1 MNSNDTNYLNS
12 ETLIEYF
19 YNNLCGLSKLEEG
32 YKLYIT
38 HDNIITPDEPYMFQG
53 LWRYYNNISRNDAI
67 LVITKLFDNIE
78 RYYNSLYIK
87 TCILKHKEKKI
98 NMPEPI
104 VKEYNLIIEKIN
116 NAVYGIKNLHP
127 CRFKM
132 GQYLYI
138 TYILLIYYLY
148 ITYILL
154 IYYLYITY
162 ILLIYYLYINF

>member
-1 MNSNDTNYLNS
+1 MLNTNNNEFNDLTS

-19 YNNLCGLSKLEEG
+19 YNNLFGLSKLEEG

-53 LWRYYNNISRNDAI
+53 LWRYYNNIGRNDAI

-87 TCILKHKEKKI
+87 TCILKNKDKKM

-104 VKEYNLIIEKIN
+104 IKEYKVIIEKIN
-116 NAVYGIKNLHP
+116 KALYGIKNL
-127 CRFKM
+127 K
-132 GQYLYI
+132 I
-138 TYILLIYYLY
+138 TYKDDTVIVTELDTIIDTITKMITHFTDISSKQY
-148 ITYILL
+148 ID
-154 IYYLYITY
+154 
-162 ILLIYYLYINF
+162 

>member
-1 MNSNDTNYLNS
+1 MEFSAEQIAGILNG
-12 ETLIEYF
+12 EVVGNTEITVK
-19 YNNLCGLSKLEEG
+19 GLSKIEEG

-38 HDNIITPDEPYMFQG
+38 NENIITPDEPYMFQG

-104 VKEYNLIIEKIN
+104 VKEYNLIIEKIHK
-116 NAVYGIKNLHP
+116 ALYGIKNL
-127 CRFKM
+127 
-132 GQYLYI
+132 QI
-138 TYILLIYYLY
+138 TVKNQEGKSVTVSIRDLSDIM
-148 ITYILL
+148 ISK
-154 IYYLYITY
+154 
-162 ILLIYYLYINF
+162 

>member
-1 MNSNDTNYLNS
+1 MNSNDTNDLNS

-19 YNNLCGLSKLEEG
+19 YNNLFGLSKLEEG

-87 TCILKHKEKKI
+87 TCIIKNKQNKM

-104 VKEYNLIIEKIN
+104 VKEYKLIIEKIN
-116 NAVYGIKNLHP
+116 NAVYGIKNLKVTYKDDTTIVKELDTIIDTIT
-127 CRFKM
+127 KM
-132 GQYLYI
+132 ISHFTHISSKQYI
-138 TYILLIYYLY
+138 D
-148 ITYILL
+148 
-154 IYYLYITY
+154 
-162 ILLIYYLYINF
+162 